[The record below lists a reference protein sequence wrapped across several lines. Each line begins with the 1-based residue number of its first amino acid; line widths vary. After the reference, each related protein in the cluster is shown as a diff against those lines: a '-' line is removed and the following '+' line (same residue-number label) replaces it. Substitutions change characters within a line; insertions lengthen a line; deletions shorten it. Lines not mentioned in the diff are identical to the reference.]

1 MSFQQQQQRQNTVTT
16 PTKVTTTKQ
25 TKTVTATPT
34 APAPTKRNVN
44 HNNDIVSF
52 NIKIPR
58 VYYNLFSQFAQFL
71 YSQPA
76 QDPNTGQLLV
86 DPKTGKN
93 VPSIPAPDIQSYFVT
108 CAMNTYQSYQ
118 MVMNMVKQR
127 QAQQQ
132 QQPEQQQ

>member
-1 MSFQQQQQRQNTVTT
+1 MSFQQQQRKQTTVTT
-16 PTKVTTTKQ
+16 PNQVTTTTTKQ
-25 TKTVTATPT
+25 VTRVAPTPN
-34 APAPTKRNVN
+34 APTAPTKRNVN

-52 NIKIPR
+52 TIKIPR
-58 VYYNLFSQFAQFL
+58 MYYDLFSRFAQFL
-71 YSQPA
+71 HSQPA

-93 VPSIPAPDIQSYFVT
+93 IPSIPAPDIQSYFVT

-132 QQPEQQQ
+132 PEQQ